1 MEFVQSL
8 HRCAT
13 LRRPSRGL
21 LLRCRVPTAP
31 PPFAGWVDVALTP
44 AGEAE
49 ARRGGAALKA
59 EGFEF
64 DVAYTSVLKRAI
76 KTTWL
81 ALESLD
87 QMFLPVIPDWRLN
100 ERHYGAL
107 SGLDKAETAAR
118 HGAEQVAL
126 WRRSSDVPPPPMA
139 RDNEHWAGSD
149 RRYAA
154 VPAAALP
161 ATESTASTGARVVPY
176 WQGVLQPAA
185 AAGRRLLIVAHGNSL
200 RALVKHIDGISDADI
215 VNLNIPTGVPLVYSF
230 DAAWRPI
237 RSPDA
242 IGGLSGRYVGD
253 RAAILAEVQKVADQS
268 KAKK

>member
-1 MEFVQSL
+1 M
-8 HRCAT
+8 
-13 LRRPSRGL
+13 
-21 LLRCRVPTAP
+21 
-31 PPFAGWVDVALTP
+31 ALTE
-44 AGEAE
+44 AGEAQ

-81 ALESLD
+81 ALEALD
-87 QMFLPVIPDWRLN
+87 QMYIPVVPDWRLN

-107 SGLDKAETAAR
+107 SGLDKAETAAK

-126 WRRSSDVPPPPMA
+126 WRRSYDVPPPAMT
-139 RDNEHWAGSD
+139 REHPYWTGSD

-161 ATESTASTGARVVPY
+161 ATESTATTGLRVLPY
-176 WQGVLQPAA
+176 WKEVLQPAA
-185 AAGRRLLIVAHGNSL
+185 AAGKRLLVVAHGNSL

-215 VNLNIPTGVPLVYSF
+215 VNLNIPTGVPLVYQF

-237 RSPDA
+237 RSPEA
-242 IGGLSGRYVGD
+242 IGSLSGRYLGD

-268 KAKK
+268 KVKK